1 MMDLFSINKAM
12 RRQMEEQEIEGVDD
26 IKSEVDVVT
35 LEVLAIYQ

>member
-1 MMDLFSINKAM
+1 MDLFSINKAM
-12 RRQMEEQEIEGVDD
+12 RRQMEEQEIKGVDN

>member
-12 RRQMEEQEIEGVDD
+12 RRQMEEQEIKGVDN

>member
-12 RRQMEEQEIEGVDD
+12 RRQMEEQEIEGVDN